1 MRALILMALVFTPAL
16 AQGEAPT
23 AAELETA
30 AAELPMPSVEA
41 RLRARA
47 AAYRTVTNAARTMG
61 FGDAAVRTAHAAKA
75 PIVVAQR
82 APAAEPTTLAR

>member
-1 MRALILMALVFTPAL
+1 MRALILMALMFTPAF
-16 AQGEAPT
+16 AHAETPT
-23 AAELETA
+23 DTELEAA

-47 AAYRTVTNAARTMG
+47 AAYRTVSNAARTMG
-61 FGDAAVRTAHAAKA
+61 FGDAAVRTARAVKA

-82 APAAEPTTLAR
+82 TPAEAPTTRAR